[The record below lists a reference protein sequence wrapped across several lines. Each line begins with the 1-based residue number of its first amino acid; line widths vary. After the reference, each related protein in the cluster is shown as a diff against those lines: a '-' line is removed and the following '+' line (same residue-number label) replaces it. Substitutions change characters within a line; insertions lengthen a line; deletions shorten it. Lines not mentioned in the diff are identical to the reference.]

1 MHGAKT
7 TLDMRT
13 VNATTRAQHHVI
25 ATGLIAPHFGIAHV
39 ARQVL
44 GIVLRSQHNAL
55 LAKRLPIGAL
65 DIHGIGATAGVDI
78 VINAVR
84 IGELNVAG
92 IEHANATVLDQ
103 CRARVHAMAVERLVG
118 KQRRANIFPFHKV
131 AARGMAPHLDAAV
144 YIKRG
149 ILEVCVK
156 HAIGLAKPVG
166 VVESAHGRHNMKM
179 LSIGP
184 VTALGGRCIHVGNE
198 LGKIALKC
206 VRHVGIQSN

>member
-1 MHGAKT
+1 MAC
-7 TLDMRT
+7 
-13 VNATTRAQHHVI
+13 QI
-25 ATGLIAPHFGIAHV
+25 
-39 ARQVL
+39 L
-44 GIVLRSQHNAL
+44 GIVLRRQHHAL
-55 LAKRLPIGAL
+55 LAKRLSIDTL

-103 CRARVHAMAVERLVG
+103 CRARVHTMAVERLIG
-118 KQRRANIFPFHKV
+118 KQRRANILPVHKV
-131 AARGMAPHLDAAV
+131 AARGMSPHLDAAV

-156 HAIGLAKPVG
+156 HAIGLTKPVG
-166 VVESAHGRHNMKM
+166 VVEPARGRHNMKM

-184 VTALGGRCIHVGNE
+184 VATLGGRCIHIGNE